1 VCTHRCEVI
10 HNGIDQDA
18 TVSTTPGISP
28 AHIRVRD
35 AMHAGIVTCEP
46 ETSMRVVARL
56 MAEHR
61 VHAVAVADPSL
72 RGRHQ
77 GVISDLEVA
86 AAVATGTERT
96 AAASAVTEPV
106 TVSSDDRLDHAAQLM
121 VEHELTHLI
130 VLDPASGHPVGVL
143 STLDLAAVYGNGAVD

>member
-1 VCTHRCEVI
+1 M
-10 HNGIDQDA
+10 
-18 TVSTTPGISP
+18 TTPSGISP
-28 AHIRVRD
+28 AHIRVHD
-35 AMHAGIVTCEP
+35 AMHAGIVTCDA
-46 ETSMRVVARL
+46 ETSMRGVARL
-56 MAEHR
+56 MAERR
-61 VHAVAVADPSL
+61 VHAVAVADPSV

-86 AAVATGTERT
+86 AAIATDVERT
-96 AAASAVTEPV
+96 AAESTATELV

-121 VEHELTHLI
+121 VEHEVTHLI

>member
-1 VCTHRCEVI
+1 M
-10 HNGIDQDA
+10 
-18 TVSTTPGISP
+18 TTSSGISP
-28 AHIRVRD
+28 AHIRVHD
-35 AMHAGIVTCEP
+35 AMHAGIVTCDA
-46 ETSMRVVARL
+46 ETSMRGVARL
-56 MAEHR
+56 MAERR
-61 VHAVAVADPSL
+61 VHAVAVADPTQ

-86 AAVATGTERT
+86 AAIATGVERSAAESTTTEL
-96 AAASAVTEPV
+96 V

-143 STLDLAAVYGNGAVD
+143 STLDLAAVYGKGAAD

>member
-1 VCTHRCEVI
+1 VRRHRCELI
-10 HNGIDQDA
+10 HNAIDQEA
-18 TVSTTPGISP
+18 TLSTTPGISP
-28 AHIRVRD
+28 AHVRVHD

-61 VHAVAVADPSL
+61 VHAVAVADTSL
-72 RGRHQ
+72 RGRQQ

-86 AAVATGTERT
+86 AAIATGIERT
-96 AAASAVTEPV
+96 AAESAVTELV

-143 STLDLAAVYGNGAVD
+143 STLDLAAVYGRGAAD